1 MITMSEMKTMLG
13 RCAAWAAVVLAVLLS
28 AGVEPAAA
36 QGMRH
41 GWGRDGALALPF
53 LVRAVNLTP
62 EQDARVREILAAR
75 RTAARSTLEQL
86 RQAQQELADRLTAP
100 GEIQAADIQ
109 PQLQRIAQLREQLLQ
124 GSAQVALE
132 VRAVLTPEQLARAAQ
147 VKARMQQLRG
157 EMRQLFEPA
166 RP

>member
-1 MITMSEMKTMLG
+1 MTTLSEMKTRLG

-28 AGVEPAAA
+28 TGAEPAVA

-41 GWGRDGALALPF
+41 GWGRDGGLALPF
-53 LVRAVNLTP
+53 LVRAVKLTP
-62 EQDARVREILAAR
+62 EQDARVREILSAR
-75 RTAARSTLEQL
+75 RTAVRSTLEQL
-86 RQAQQELADRLTAP
+86 RQTQRELADKLLAP
-100 GEIQAADIQ
+100 GEVQAAEIQ
-109 PQLQRIAQLREQLLQ
+109 PQLQQIAQLREQLLQ
-124 GSAQVALE
+124 GSAQAALD
-132 VRAVLTPEQLARAAQ
+132 VRAILTPEQLARAAQ